1 MSLSLRRYC
10 QHVHY
15 LALTLS
21 SGRNHI
27 GSQYVIYWLSKGNCQ
42 STTCSQTLSV
52 TLFEVTYRIA
62 PHSARPPA
70 AQRRTSFL
78 SHSVLSAFSLATASA
93 FNLAVSSYRSASI
106 RATAAACVCAARTAH
121 DLTKA

>member
-27 GSQYVIYWLSKGNCQ
+27 GSQYVIYWLSKDVRLLHVVKP
-42 STTCSQTLSV
+42 S
-52 TLFEVTYRIA
+52 
-62 PHSARPPA
+62 P
-70 AQRRTSFL
+70 
-78 SHSVLSAFSLATASA
+78 
-93 FNLAVSSYRSASI
+93 
-106 RATAAACVCAARTAH
+106 
-121 DLTKA
+121 

>member
-27 GSQYVIYWLSKGNCQ
+27 GSQYVIYWLSKGGLVRLLHVVKP
-42 STTCSQTLSV
+42 S
-52 TLFEVTYRIA
+52 
-62 PHSARPPA
+62 P
-70 AQRRTSFL
+70 
-78 SHSVLSAFSLATASA
+78 
-93 FNLAVSSYRSASI
+93 
-106 RATAAACVCAARTAH
+106 
-121 DLTKA
+121 